1 MTGQE
6 AAEEG
11 QRLSSAHLE
20 GLWGSAPAGSLHK
33 EAWGGGTGSGSCPQ
47 GCPEENPRLG
57 EGDGVRAIS
66 SRAAVNQALGPRD
79 ALGLPA

>member
-6 AAEEG
+6 AGEEG
-11 QRLSSAHLE
+11 QRLSSAHPE
-20 GLWGSAPAGSLHK
+20 GLWDLPLLAPSTK
-33 EAWGGGTGSGSCPQ
+33 RPPGGTGSGSCPQ

-66 SRAAVNQALGPRD
+66 S
-79 ALGLPA
+79 